1 MNVRLQLL
9 RFAIVALP
17 VMSNGL
23 QAQEK
28 TIQTP
33 TKADVTAAKADAKL
47 PEYKVVKDVSGD
59 LQFNGSD
66 TMIGEVTLLAESFKK
81 LYSNVTIGIE
91 GEGSSFGPPA
101 LITGKAQF
109 IAMSRAMKAKEV
121 DDFKKKFGYPPV
133 ALPTS
138 IDMLTVYVHQDN
150 PINGL
155 TLQQVDAVFSRTL
168 KGGAPNVLAKW
179 GDLGLTGEWSNK
191 PITLFGR
198 NAASGTN
205 RFFREHALFNGAFR
219 EAVQEQ
225 LGSSSVVQGVAN
237 NKYAIGYSGM
247 GSKADEVRAL
257 PLAQDIK
264 SEYYSPIP
272 EHAYSG
278 EYPLTRFLFLYVN
291 YAPGTEL
298 KPLSREFLLY
308 LYSNQGQSD
317 VVRSGF
323 LPVGDVIATR
333 ALASVVI
340 QREDDATK
348 QPVP

>member
-1 MNVRLQLL
+1 MNVRLQMLHFVI
-9 RFAIVALP
+9 FALS
-17 VMSNGL
+17 VMFNKL
-23 QAQEK
+23 QAQDK

-33 TKADVTAAKADAKL
+33 TKADVTRAKADAKL
-47 PEYKVVKDVSGD
+47 PEYKVVKGVSGD

-66 TMIGEVTLLAESFKK
+66 TMIGEVTSLAESFKK

-101 LITGKAQF
+101 LISGKAQF
-109 IAMSRAMKAKEV
+109 IAMSRAMKAREV

-133 ALPTS
+133 ALPTG

-150 PINGL
+150 PIKGL

-168 KGGAPNVLAKW
+168 KGGAPNVLTTW

-219 EAVQEQ
+219 EEVQE
-225 LGSSSVVQGVAN
+225 LPGSSSVVQAIAN

-247 GSKADEVRAL
+247 GTKSEGVRAI

-264 SEYYSPIP
+264 SEYFAPIA

-278 EYPLTRFLFLYVN
+278 DYPLTRFLFLYVN
-291 YAPGTEL
+291 HAPGTEL
-298 KPLSREFLLY
+298 NPLNREFILY
-308 LYSNQGQSD
+308 LYSQQGQSD
-317 VVRSGF
+317 VIRSGF

-333 ALASVVI
+333 ALATVGI
-340 QREDDATK
+340 PRQNAATK
-348 QPVP
+348 

>member
-9 RFAIVALP
+9 SFAMLAVP
-17 VMSNGL
+17 VTFHQL

-28 TIQTP
+28 AIP
-33 TKADVTAAKADAKL
+33 APVKADESPVKVDAKL
-47 PEYKVVKDVSGD
+47 PEYKAVKGVSGD

-66 TMIGEVTLLAESFKK
+66 TMIGEVSQLAESFKK

-150 PINGL
+150 PIKGL
-155 TLQQVDAVFSRTL
+155 TLQQVDAIFSRTL
-168 KGGAPNVLAKW
+168 KGGSLKILSTW
-179 GDLGLTGEWSNK
+179 GDLGLTGEWSDK
-191 PITLFGR
+191 PITLYGR

-219 EAVQEQ
+219 EEVQE
-225 LGSSSVVQGVAN
+225 LTGSSSVVQGVAN

-247 GSKADEVRAL
+247 GTKTEGVRAI

-264 SEYYSPIP
+264 SEYFAPIP

-278 EYPLTRFLFLYVN
+278 DYPLTRFLFLYVN
-291 YAPGTEL
+291 HAPGTEPN
-298 KPLSREFLLY
+298 PLNREFLLY
-308 LYSNQGQSD
+308 LYSQQGQSD

-323 LPVGDVIATR
+323 LPVGEVIATR
-333 ALASVVI
+333 ALATVGI
-340 QREDDATK
+340 QNQDAATK
-348 QPVP
+348 